1 VDKSTIIYVSVVAG
15 CGLLLLVILRL
26 LFDRAE
32 RRRREGVEELKRFV
46 AIKTA
51 TTDPKETKKSREV
64 ALESIATRFSVI
76 RRITIPVV
84 LVIIGLLV
92 GAPFF
97 GRMPT
102 TVVTLLGTA
111 ATIVLGIAAKPVLEN
126 VIAGIMVSFSQP
138 IRIGDL
144 VSIEGHYA
152 VVEQIYLTYTV
163 FKVWDFRRFVV
174 PNSKLIQSEYVNYT
188 LGDKWLWATVKF
200 RVAYD
205 ADLDLLERLAREAVK
220 DCPQSTEHAPGFW
233 IIGMDNESV
242 ECWVA
247 GWVGHPLDA
256 WGLRHDLA
264 KRLVKAFQ
272 EHGIRAHV
280 HQVEARPPLAPPP
293 ERASDTAV

>member
-200 RVAYD
+200 WVAYD
-205 ADLDLLERLAREAVK
+205 ADLELVERTAVQAVRE
-220 DCPQSTEHAPGFW
+220 CPQSTDDPPGFW
-233 IIGMDNESV
+233 VISMAKEGV

-247 GWVGHPLDA
+247 GWVSHPLDA

-264 KRLVKAFQ
+264 KRLVVAFQ
-272 EHGIRAHV
+272 EHGIRAHI
-280 HQVEARPPLAPPP
+280 HQVLTSPGPAAAAP
-293 ERASDTAV
+293 VV